1 MSKQY
6 ETVIG
11 LEVHVELATKDQDFL
26 WMFSTAV
33 RRCAQHPHLSG
44 VYRYAWFS
52 AGTE

>member
-11 LEVHVELATKDQDFL
+11 LEVHVELATKTKIFCGCSYRI
-26 WMFSTAV
+26 WRST
-33 RRCAQHPHLSG
+33 QHPYLSG